1 MIYDD
6 LRAFADSWG
15 LVMMGVLFIAFIGW
29 TFMPHARDTHR
40 RAATMILE
48 NEDETN
54 G

>member
-1 MIYDD
+1 MSYEA
-6 LRAFADSWG
+6 LRQFVDSWG
-15 LVMMGVLFIAFIGW
+15 LAATMLLFVILCGW
-29 TFMPHARDTHR
+29 PFLPRARAGNQ